1 MALEIER
8 LYMERE
14 DKLSKDM
21 NEYYERLMIVPV

>member
-21 NEYYERLMIVPV
+21 NEYYERLMFVPV